1 DLSKVDLNRLESI
14 TLRVILGV
22 VQKIWEGDASFLGYL
37 GEVFEL
43 LTGLKNES
51 KRVEIFQ
58 KLFLYI
64 FNVRE
69 IEPTEITSLLSHSRY
84 NREYEDLIMT
94 TAEKLRKEGK
104 IEDAK
109 KMFKEGF
116 KLDVVLRITGLT
128 EQELKDHG
136 LL

>member
-1 DLSKVDLNRLESI
+1 
-14 TLRVILGV
+14 
-22 VQKIWEGDASFLGYL
+22 
-37 GEVFEL
+37 

-69 IEPTEITSLLSHSRY
+69 IEPTEITNVLSHSRY

-94 TAEKLRKEGK
+94 TAEKLIQKGEIKGK
-104 IEDAK
+104 IETARNMLLNGASLEFVLK
-109 KMFKEGF
+109 VTGF
-116 KLDVVLRITGLT
+116 T

>member
-1 DLSKVDLNRLESI
+1 MSKVDLNRLESI